1 VSAWS
6 VWNEPNHPEF
16 LAPQFV
22 HGRPYSPR
30 LYRKLFQAADR
41 ALRATGNG
49 RDRLLMGETAPRGNR
64 HVVAP
69 LAFLRGS
76 LGLNRRYH
84 KRHGYRKLNADGY
97 AHHAYTTHAGP
108 RFVSPRRDDV
118 TIGSLGRL
126 RSALDRAGRARAIK
140 RGMGIYLTEFGIQ
153 SKPDPFYG
161 VSETRQNEHRAIS
174 ERIAYANPRVRA
186 FSQYLMRD
194 DLPRKGRPYL
204 RYGGF
209 ESGLRHSGGRA
220 KKAYKGFV
228 LPLVADHS
236 SRRRV
241 TMWGLVRPAGGR
253 TRVVVSYRN
262 RGQRKWH
269 RLRRIGTNGR
279 GYWRGRTGYKRGRAY
294 CVSWTD
300 SQGRTRTSPRV
311 RVTRG

>member
-1 VSAWS
+1 
-6 VWNEPNHPEF
+6 
-16 LAPQFV
+16 
-22 HGRPYSPR
+22 
-30 LYRKLFQAADR
+30 
-41 ALRATGNG
+41 
-49 RDRLLMGETAPRGNR
+49 MGETAPRGNR

-161 VSETRQNEHRAIS
+161 VSETRQNEYRAIS

-262 RGQRKWH
+262 RGQRTWH

-279 GYWRGRTGYKRGRAY
+279 GYWRTRTGYRRGRSY
-294 CVSWTD
+294 CVFWTD